1 MEIKTQLG
9 KSGRLLLPVKIRK
22 ALDLHPGDEI
32 VLRLEEGQI
41 KLIPLRQAVSIAQQ
55 RVKMY
60 VPENKSLV
68 ESLIRERRAEAE
80 HE

>member
-32 VLRLEEGQI
+32 VLRLEEGVFVNRKRAQS
-41 KLIPLRQAVSIAQQ
+41 RVRIA
-55 RVKMY
+55 
-60 VPENKSLV
+60 PTLG
-68 ESLIRERRAEAE
+68 
-80 HE
+80 